1 MKLKPRQQNELNI
14 SIVNTLANE
23 LNLSKTTAKILFM
36 RGYTTAESAKEY
48 LGLNGVNFSNPFDIA
63 GVMEAIDRI
72 QFAIDE
78 NKHITIYSDY
88 DADGVCGC
96 SIFLKKFMELKYDNV
111 DYYVPSREG
120 EGYGLNNSAID
131 KIKEKDTSL
140 IITVD
145 CGISNVEEIAY
156 AKALGMDVIVT
167 DHHNCPPELPECVLV
182 NPKLGCAN
190 GQQNLC
196 GAAVAMKVCQALGG
210 GSAFNQG
217 MELAAIATVADMMP
231 LTGENKHIVNQGIE
245 IINHNP
251 SYEIKTLVKSATNK
265 ESIDSE
271 DIAFKL
277 GPIINAA
284 GRISSAHIGVELLS
298 GITSTPLEDAQSM
311 IEQNE
316 LRKEIQNTVY
326 SDALNMLSASDLR
339 NQRCIVL
346 YKESWPIGVVGIA
359 ASKLMKAFGRPIA
372 LLGNTEGKIK
382 GSLRSVN
389 GINIFDIL
397 CEMSELF
404 DSFGGHSKAAGI
416 TLKDNKFDEFKS
428 RFQQAMFNYDKSI
441 FDNTLYYDAI
451 CNANDINI
459 DLVHELSLMKP
470 FGQDNP
476 AVSVLLKDMTAANYR
491 TIGKDKNHYSA
502 AFKDSTGEI
511 KCTGFFSTLQD
522 AVVKGNLICD
532 ILIEPTENIWNGY
545 SSMQGMMQGIS
556 SHFTGKSEYNNYIE
570 SIQADFISS
579 SIQAALTDDKY
590 DYISANY
597 NDIKK
602 SLEESDYSTLIIA
615 EDLKSAQNIVD
626 HLGYNNVE
634 KLKLSTKTLD
644 LSTMGKN
651 ALLLAPDIDT
661 LKSKWYSQIYYI
673 SQYNHGHVGKT
684 LSKSLHHK
692 VQMVIMDS
700 IYKDNLIS
708 IERLREIYSKI
719 KKVVNANPS
728 QSLMSQCDSLNINRY
743 EMVLAK
749 SIFTEVGLLSKD
761 GSDYVVGTETVK
773 SIEESKGY
781 KFFS

>member
-1 MKLKPRQQNELNI
+1 MRLQPRNQEKINI
-14 SIVNTLANE
+14 DIVSMLSNE
-23 LNLSKTTAKILFM
+23 LNLSHTAAKILFM
-36 RGYTTAESAKEY
+36 RGYTTIESAKEY
-48 LGLNGVNFSNPFDIA
+48 LGLNGVKFSNPFDIA

-72 QFAIDE
+72 QFAMDE
-78 NKHITIYSDY
+78 NKRITIYSDY

-96 SIFLKKFMELKYDNV
+96 SIFLKKFEELKYDNV
-111 DYYVPSREG
+111 DYYVPNREG

-131 KIKEKDTSL
+131 KINLRATSL

-145 CGISNVEEIAY
+145 CGISNEEEIAY
-156 AKALGMDVIVT
+156 AKSLDMDVIVT
-167 DHHNCPPELPECVLV
+167 DHHNCPPQLPDCILV

-231 LTGENKHIVNQGIE
+231 LNGENKHIVNQGLE

-251 SYEIKTLVKSATNK
+251 SYEIKTLVKSATKK

-271 DIAFKL
+271 DISFKL

-298 GITSTPLEDAQSM
+298 GSTSTPLEDAQSM

-326 SDALNMLSASDLR
+326 FDALHMLSAQELR

-346 YKESWPIGVVGIA
+346 YKETWPIGVVGIA
-359 ASKLMKAFGRPIA
+359 ASKLMKSFGRPIA
-372 LLGNTEGKIK
+372 LLGNSEGNIK
-382 GSLRSVN
+382 GSLRSVD

-397 CEMSELF
+397 SDMSELF

-416 TLKDNKFDEFKS
+416 TLHDDKFDEFKS
-428 RFQQAMFNYDKSI
+428 RFQKAMFNYDKSI
-441 FDNTLYYDAI
+441 FDNTLYYDAL
-451 CNANDINI
+451 CSANDVNL

-476 AVSVLLKDMTAANYR
+476 AVSVLLKDMTTANYR
-491 TIGKDKNHYSA
+491 TMGKDKNHYSA
-502 AFKDSTGEI
+502 SFKDSTGEI

-522 AVVKGNLICD
+522 AVVKGDMICD
-532 ILIEPTENIWNGY
+532 ILIEPTENVWNGY

-556 SHFTGKSEYNNYIE
+556 SHFTNQSDYINYIK
-570 SIQADFISS
+570 SINEDFISS
-579 SIQAALTDDKY
+579 SIQAALLDDVY
-590 DYISANY
+590 DYQTADY
-597 NDIKK
+597 NNIIE
-602 SLEESDYSTLIIA
+602 SLEQSDYSTLIIA
-615 EDLKSAQNIVD
+615 EDLKSAENIVN
-626 HLGYNNVE
+626 HLGNDVLK
-634 KLKLSTKTLD
+634 KLKLFTKTLD
-644 LSTMGKN
+644 LTTMGKN
-651 ALLLAPDIDT
+651 AVLLAPDIGNVN
-661 LKSKWYSQIYYI
+661 SKWYSQIYYI
-673 SQYNHGHVGKT
+673 SQHSHGHVGKT

-700 IYKDNLIS
+700 IYKDSLIS

-719 KKVVNANPS
+719 KRAVNANPS
-728 QSLMSQCDSLNINRY
+728 LNLFTQCASLHIKRY
-743 EMVLAK
+743 EMLLAVD
-749 SIFTEVGLLSKD
+749 IFTEVGLLSKD
-761 GSDYVVGTETVK
+761 GSEYVIGTETNK
-773 SIEESKGY
+773 NIDMSKGY
-781 KFFS
+781 KLFS